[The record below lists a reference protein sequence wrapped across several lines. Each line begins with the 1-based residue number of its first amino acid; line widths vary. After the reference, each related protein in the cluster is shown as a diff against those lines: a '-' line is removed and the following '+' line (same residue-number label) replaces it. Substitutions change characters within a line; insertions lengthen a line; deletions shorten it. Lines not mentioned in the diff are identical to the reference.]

1 MNTCTAVE
9 SQAFANLN
17 ITWVEENVAD
27 RFTLDY
33 LGLMEASEEEIRTAV
48 PAEKPTLFSNAFVT
62 TYVSL
67 KLKGVVIK
75 LCKSVPNRAFNV
87 FLKYTGNRGN
97 NPIRVHV
104 EISSNCVE
112 IDKPFH
118 FWLHYDI
125 YTIANCNL
133 MCKELAVWEK
143 HLCRSQK

>member
-48 PAEKPTLFSNAFVT
+48 PAEKPTSFSNTFVA

-67 KLKGVVIK
+67 KLKGIVIK

-87 FLKYTGNRGN
+87 FLRHIGNRGN
-97 NPIRVHV
+97 NPIRVYV
-104 EISSNCVE
+104 EISSNHVE
-112 IDKPFH
+112 IDKAFC
-118 FWLHYDI
+118 F
-125 YTIANCNL
+125 
-133 MCKELAVWEK
+133 
-143 HLCRSQK
+143 